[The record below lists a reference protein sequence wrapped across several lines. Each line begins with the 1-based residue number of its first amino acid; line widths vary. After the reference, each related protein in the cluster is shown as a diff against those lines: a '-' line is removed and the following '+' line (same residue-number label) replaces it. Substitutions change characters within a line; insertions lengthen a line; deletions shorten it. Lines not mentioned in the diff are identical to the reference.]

1 MGIVDIYNNNTDVDR
16 TYGIKKV
23 INLLNT
29 WGVDLKSSKTLDM
42 FAGDGSFCTDILLSL
57 VSKDSVCWDIDS
69 LKLEKIKTK
78 HNIKTVN
85 DDVISSIKI
94 NKDKLIILKG
104 KDDYLTFT
112 HKYGKGK
119 NAIDWLRV
127 AELYEYFDVIPYIKN
142 LFDKECI
149 FIHNLNSSP
158 YNFDSKSK
166 WALERNYFYNLHDA
180 SKLDIK
186 NTIEFH
192 KNYFQKLN
200 IKVKK
205 HDIIEREMYQKEVY
219 WWYLIWYLEK

>member
-29 WGVDLKSSKTLDM
+29 WGVDLKFSKTLDM

-85 DDVISSIKI
+85 DDVISSIKN
-94 NKDKLIILKG
+94 NKDKFDIIHCDNPSSEFGTENNK
-104 KDDYLTFT
+104 
-112 HKYGKGK
+112 
-119 NAIDWLRV
+119 
-127 AELYEYFDVIPYIKN
+127 LYEYFDVIPYIKN